1 MESKESKGTFIRSIM
16 GGFLIGIGGTVYLT
30 LDNKIIGSL
39 FFSVGLLAICVT
51 DNLLFTGKASY
62 TLDKSY
68 LATILFGNYIGATIL
83 GTIIRYT
90 NPQLI
95 KKAITIC
102 NNKLNEGLKIV
113 PLGILCNILIYISIE
128 GYKKGQTIL
137 LIMCV
142 SVFIL
147 CGFEHCIANMYY
159 FTVSGLIIGWK
170 GFFYLFCNVFSN
182 LLGGIIVQKYKCFKS
197 I

>member
-62 TLDKSY
+62 TLDKLY

-95 KKAITIC
+95 EKAITIC